1 MMRRLAPALA
11 LLATIAAYGQAIAQ
25 GRWGESYLPNLP
37 VTTHRGETVRFY
49 DDLLDG
55 KIVVLSFIYT
65 SCRDI
70 CPMVTAR
77 LAQLEDRLSDVMGKD
92 VFFVSVSVDPEVD
105 TPAKLK
111 EYADA
116 FQAGSGWSFITGKSE
131 DIGAIRHKLGDRGA
145 KISNH
150 RNEVLIF
157 NSATGDWERS
167 SVFGDI
173 NTLATAVRAM
183 DPVWRAE
190 HGKDQTQQ
198 RLAGSRA
205 APLHTNLP
213 GQAMFAKTCG
223 ACHTV
228 GRGHRVGPDL
238 VNLMTRRS
246 RDWVARY
253 IADPESLRKGQDATA
268 LALAQR
274 YPTVP
279 MPRLGL
285 AEGDV
290 EDIMAYI
297 EAQTFN
303 VTASKP
309 PSRPPALRPKWL
321 IKVSAGYLTYPAITD
336 PASRYHPHGCK
347 QRKLTATYPPRPRS
361 EPMRAWAVDHRAP
374 IKRSGQLRYSAAA
387 ELRAK
392 AAMVRVEKISRR
404 GMRGRFLSAARH
416 SIQF

>member
-11 LLATIAAYGQAIAQ
+11 LLATIAAYGQAMAQ

-49 DDLLDG
+49 DGLLKG

-77 LAQLEDRLSDVMGKD
+77 LAQLEDRLGDVMGKD
-92 VFFVSVSVDPEVD
+92 VFFVSVSVDPDVD

-145 KISNH
+145 KISDH

-157 NSATGDWERS
+157 NSANGDWERG

-253 IADPESLRKGQDATA
+253 VADPESLRKGRDATA

-290 EDIMAYI
+290 EDVIAYI

-309 PSRPPALRPKWL
+309 PS
-321 IKVSAGYLTYPAITD
+321 G
-336 PASRYHPHGCK
+336 
-347 QRKLTATYPPRPRS
+347 
-361 EPMRAWAVDHRAP
+361 HR
-374 IKRSGQLRYSAAA
+374 
-387 ELRAK
+387 
-392 AAMVRVEKISRR
+392 
-404 GMRGRFLSAARH
+404 H
-416 SIQF
+416 

>member
-1 MMRRLAPALA
+1 MRLLA
-11 LLATIAAYGQAIAQ
+11 ATIALLMIIAGSVPAMAQ
-25 GRWGESYLPNLP
+25 GRWGESYLPNLS
-37 VTTHRGETVRFY
+37 VTTHRGETLRFY
-49 DDLLDG
+49 DDLLKG

-77 LAQLEDRLSDVMGKD
+77 LAQLEDRLGDVMGKE

-105 TPAKLK
+105 TPPKLK

-131 DIGAIRHKLGDRGA
+131 DIRAIRYKLGDRGG
-145 KISNH
+145 KISDH
-150 RNEVLIF
+150 RNEVLTF
-157 NSATGDWERS
+157 NGATGDWERS

-173 NTLATAVRAM
+173 NTLAMAVRAM

-190 HGKDQTQQ
+190 QGKDQTQQ

-238 VNLMTRRS
+238 VNLMSRRS

-253 IADPESLRKGQDATA
+253 VADPESLRKGQDATA

-274 YPTVP
+274 YATVP

-285 AEGDV
+285 PEGDI
-290 EDIMAYI
+290 EDIIAYI

-303 VTASKP
+303 VTANKP
-309 PSRPPALRPKWL
+309 P
-321 IKVSAGYLTYPAITD
+321 AG
-336 PASRYHPHGCK
+336 
-347 QRKLTATYPPRPRS
+347 
-361 EPMRAWAVDHRAP
+361 HR
-374 IKRSGQLRYSAAA
+374 
-387 ELRAK
+387 
-392 AAMVRVEKISRR
+392 
-404 GMRGRFLSAARH
+404 H
-416 SIQF
+416 